1 MTYNYWQLLYFLP
14 LGWLLG
20 SCGQRL
26 MNILLRRQAVL
37 MLEEGIV
44 NPHIQVPPSL
54 MTIAVTLLLAAAY
67 WRSVSVAEFVL
78 TALIYWLLWLIC
90 LVDLKYQYIFDEA
103 VLVLAL
109 PIMAYNLLTAA
120 ELSDGLYAAVV
131 GGAVMLALAVVTRGA
146 LGGGDIKLTAVL
158 GLWLGLWGLLNL
170 ICMAFIS
177 GSLLGLLLLALRLK
191 KRRDNVAFG
200 PYLALGAFIYHMGWY
215 ALKI

>member
-1 MTYNYWQLLYFLP
+1 
-14 LGWLLG
+14 
-20 SCGQRL
+20 
-26 MNILLRRQAVL
+26 